1 MKFISFIGST
11 LKELKTT
18 KIFISNS
25 NIRKKFS
32 LNPDNLKTMTK
43 ICCSLTSRF
52 SNWVKTIS
60 CIFYAKLQQV
70 AVLRAELFWQNKK
83 LAFVKNHNTRQIA
96 TTIVTE

>member
-32 LNPDNLKTMTK
+32 LNPDNLKTIRK
-43 ICCSLTSRF
+43 ICCSLTCRF
-52 SNWVKTIS
+52 LK
-60 CIFYAKLQQV
+60 
-70 AVLRAELFWQNKK
+70 
-83 LAFVKNHNTRQIA
+83 
-96 TTIVTE
+96 